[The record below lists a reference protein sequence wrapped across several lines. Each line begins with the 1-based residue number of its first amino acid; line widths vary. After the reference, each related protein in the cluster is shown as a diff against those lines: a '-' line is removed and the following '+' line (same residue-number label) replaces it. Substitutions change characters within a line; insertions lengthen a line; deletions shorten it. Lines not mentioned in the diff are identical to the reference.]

1 MFNNA
6 IIRNLLLL
14 LLLVTTC
21 FTYALTEYN
30 INKMKTDNYE
40 TFSGD
45 VKPLSVKTNCF
56 EGMKADQECSE
67 DTLLSQKDNETIEQR
82 TETIGFWDDINTICF
97 YLSVILAVMLTYS
110 LWIGSKDNE
119 TKRGDYN
126 VLH

>member
-1 MFNNA
+1 M
-6 IIRNLLLL
+6 
-14 LLLVTTC
+14 
-21 FTYALTEYN
+21 
-30 INKMKTDNYE
+30 
-40 TFSGD
+40 
-45 VKPLSVKTNCF
+45 SVKTNCF

-97 YLSVILAVMLTYS
+97 YLSVILAIMLTYS